1 MTHGTQGTPFLN
13 KGGSQA
19 SPAPWG
25 WFLLPVPAFP
35 TDISAVANSV
45 PLLSFFLELLW
56 AGDMVS
62 KTTTLKEMALVT
74 M

>member
-1 MTHGTQGTPFLN
+1 
-13 KGGSQA
+13 
-19 SPAPWG
+19 
-25 WFLLPVPAFP
+25 
-35 TDISAVANSV
+35 
-45 PLLSFFLELLW
+45 LELLW